1 MSTEIINNLQSQ
13 LKIYQQ
19 MFEQME
25 NSSNLETSTSSSII
39 TNNIVKPKVRY
50 IKTEDL
56 LKLFNISKLEYNNIL
71 VRINNILYFLY

>member
-1 MSTEIINNLQSQ
+1 
-13 LKIYQQ
+13 

-25 NSSNLETSTSSSII
+25 NSSNLEASTSLSII
-39 TNNIVKPKVRY
+39 TNNIVKPKVSY